1 MFRLV
6 SQSIIGQGRVEG
18 LRLRGSTIAGAMDAV
33 LALLGMAAAVWFWV
47 DSLRARELAL
57 LHCARLCRE
66 MDVQL
71 LDHTVRVARLRL
83 GRDRDGRVRLRRFYV
98 CEFSINGADRWYG
111 IAVLLGRHVEYVRME
126 HPDGPL
132 VQGTIR

>member
-1 MFRLV
+1 
-6 SQSIIGQGRVEG
+6 
-18 LRLRGSTIAGAMDAV
+18 MDAV
-33 LALLGMAAAVWFWV
+33 LALLGIAAAVWFWV
-47 DSLRARELAL
+47 DSLHAREVALA
-57 LHCARLCRE
+57 HCARLCRE
-66 MDVQL
+66 MGVQL
-71 LDHTVRVARLRL
+71 LDHTVRLGRLRL
-83 GRDRDGRVRLRRFYV
+83 GRDGAGRVRLRRFYV